1 MSKRAELAEKLKKAL
16 SAHQGEIGRSCR
28 DGDVCVDLV
37 YEITSAILPEIMEFN
52 RRLEQPSFG
61 LLDKPVRISAL
72 NFNSPDFCELLY
84 STIGYPGLQFARFR
98 ISWLTDGIEADIEKA
113 KKAKIEP
120 LERKA
125 DKMAEKLG
133 RLLEE
138 IERIKSL

>member
-1 MSKRAELAEKLKKAL
+1 MKQLILF
-16 SAHQGEIGRSCR
+16 
-28 DGDVCVDLV
+28 
-37 YEITSAILPEIMEFN
+37 ITL
-52 RRLEQPSFG
+52 FG
-61 LLDKPVRISAL
+61 LLFIQSFGKNPDKDIVI
-72 NFNSPDFCELLY
+72 LY
-84 STIGYPGLQFARFR
+84 TNDVHCAIDYDDSTIGYPGLQFARFR